1 MQLLFTHKIIF
12 TDYAYHKIKGNL
24 QSNFEYVSES
34 ICQQITHTS
43 YKNLYCQVQRDYTFY
58 STFMKA

>member
-12 TDYAYHKIKGNL
+12 TDFAYHKIECNL

-43 YKNLYCQVQRDYTFY
+43 SKICTVKCREITLFYT
-58 STFMKA
+58 TFMKA